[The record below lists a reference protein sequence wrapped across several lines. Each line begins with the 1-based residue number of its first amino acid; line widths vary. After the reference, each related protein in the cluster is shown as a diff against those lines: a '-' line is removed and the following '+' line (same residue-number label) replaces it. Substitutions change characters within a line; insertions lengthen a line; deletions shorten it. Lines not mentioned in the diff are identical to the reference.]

1 MYTTAV
7 SIPGIVGP
15 EKDNNNQSL
24 PMMSKD
30 VVSTSLTCPKI
41 YEKLLYELLKSF

>member
-15 EKDNNNQSL
+15 ENVENQSL

-30 VVSTSLTCPKI
+30 VKSTSRSCPKI
-41 YEKLLYELLKSF
+41 YEKLLYEWLKSF